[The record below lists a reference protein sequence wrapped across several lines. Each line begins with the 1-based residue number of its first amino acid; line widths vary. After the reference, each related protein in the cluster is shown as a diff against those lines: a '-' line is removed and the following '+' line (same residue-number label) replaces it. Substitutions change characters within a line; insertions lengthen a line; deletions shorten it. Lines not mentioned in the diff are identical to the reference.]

1 MFSPDADLFFEP
13 PTAHRP
19 PPNRYGLLHLLRRDI
34 IQCLGRD
41 PTSGAKLVHR
51 ALWPAAMGI
60 LAGIDL
66 LAKYLAGKDD
76 PGGVGSRYRDY
87 LNRYCQPLGPD
98 DAETL
103 YQFRNALIHSFG
115 LYSESKRKSKI
126 KCYHFGM
133 SFLSRTLITHEGKD
147 GYTIDLCVLHKR
159 FKDSI
164 SLFQCDLQTDAKLQ
178 TNFKAMFP
186 KYGATRYG

>member
-1 MFSPDADLFFEP
+1 MFSADADLFFEP
-13 PTAHRP
+13 PTTHHP
-19 PPNRYGLLHLLRRDI
+19 PPNRYGLLHLLRRDV

-41 PTSGAKLVHR
+41 PTSNAKLEYK

-66 LAKYLAGKDD
+66 LAKYLAGEDS
-76 PGGVGSRYRDY
+76 PRGVTKRYRAY
-87 LNRYCQPLGPD
+87 LNGYCQPLGPD

-115 LYSESKRKSKI
+115 LYSKSK
-126 KCYHFGM
+126 KQVYHFGM
-133 SFLSRTLITHEGKD
+133 SLRGSTLITQGASD
-147 GYTIDLCVLHKR
+147 RYTIDLPALHKR
-159 FKDSI
+159 FEQSI
-164 SLFQCDLQTDAKLQ
+164 SLFQSDLDAKTNLQ

-186 KYGATRYG
+186 KYGATCYGGS

>member
-1 MFSPDADLFFEP
+1 MFSRDANLFFEL
-13 PTAHRP
+13 PTTHRP
-19 PPNRYGLLHLLRRDI
+19 PPNSYGLLHLLRRDV

-41 PTSGAKLVHR
+41 PTSNAQLKHR

-66 LAKYLAGKDD
+66 LAKYFAGTDR
-76 PGGVGSRYRDY
+76 GGVGSRYRDY

-115 LYSESKRKSKI
+115 LYSASKSKV
-126 KCYHFGM
+126 YHFGM
-133 SFLSRTLITHEGKD
+133 SFLGKVLITQGGKD
-147 GYTIDLCVLHKR
+147 RYTIDLPVLHER
-159 FKDSI
+159 FEQSI
-164 SLFQCDLQTDAKLQ
+164 SLFQSALNADKNLQ

-186 KYGATRYG
+186 KYGAIRYG